1 MPQGWLPGQ
10 WFVAQ
15 AFFRKCC
22 GKAFT
27 TWGGSNSYLLRVW
40 GFQMCRTIQSKVRD
54 PKITASAG
62 ECQQT
67 CHLNKPQ
74 SISHLPQNTQLPEL
88 PQDALPLTHQRKSI
102 LVQELRLLRLEDG
115 KKFKT
120 WVTWWV
126 LYQPGLQ
133 GEIMAQQ
140 TNKMKIIRKA
150 EK

>member
-1 MPQGWLPGQ
+1 MTSCPMICSPSLLQKVLWKSLHYLRWIQPISPEGLGL
-10 WFVAQ
+10 
-15 AFFRKCC
+15 
-22 GKAFT
+22 
-27 TWGGSNSYLLRVW
+27 SNVW
-40 GFQMCRTIQSKVRD
+40 NLQSKVRD

-74 SISHLPQNTQLPEL
+74 YVSHLPQNTQLLEL

-102 LVQELRLLRLEDG
+102 SVQELRLLRLEDG

-133 GEIMAQQ
+133 CEIMTQE
-140 TNKMKIIRKA
+140 TNKIKIIRKA

>member
-1 MPQGWLPGQ
+1 MTSCPMICSLSLLQKVLWKSLHYLRWIQPISPEGLGL
-10 WFVAQ
+10 
-15 AFFRKCC
+15 
-22 GKAFT
+22 
-27 TWGGSNSYLLRVW
+27 SNVW
-40 GFQMCRTIQSKVRD
+40 NLQSKVRN

-102 LVQELRLLRLEDG
+102 SVQELRLLRLEDG